1 MMAIGINPMDSTP
14 AAEEGRFEV
23 RSTSDSH
30 FSWLRTRFSVERTL
44 MSWIRT
50 SVAMIGFGFTIF
62 QFFQRFHDMHGVAPP
77 DRPEAPWYLGLALIA
92 AGIAALGVSAWQY
105 HWTLTYL
112 WSEPFRA
119 LRGMEGAP
127 IRTPLMALLGVVMLI
142 GVFAFCA
149 VLLRA
154 V

>member
-1 MMAIGINPMDSTP
+1 MTLEQGPPD
-14 AAEEGRFEV
+14 GRFEV

-30 FSWLRTRFSVERTL
+30 FSWLRTRLSVERTL

-50 SVAMIGFGFTIF
+50 SVALIGFGFTIF
-62 QFFQRFHDMHGVAPP
+62 QFFQRFQDMHGVAPA
-77 DRPEAPWYLGLALIA
+77 DRPDAPWFLGLALIG
-92 AGIAALGVSAWQY
+92 AGIAALAVSGWEY
-105 HWTLTYL
+105 RWTIGYL

-119 LRGMEGAP
+119 LRGMEAAP
-127 IRTPLMALLGVVMLI
+127 IRTPLMALLVVVMLI
-142 GVFAFCA
+142 GIFAFCA

>member
-1 MMAIGINPMDSTP
+1 MITTGHEPMDSHP
-14 AAEEGRFEV
+14 APAEGRFEV

-30 FSWLRTRFSVERTL
+30 FSWLRTRLSIERTL

-62 QFFQRFHDMHGVAPP
+62 QFFQRFHDMHGVAPANRP
-77 DRPEAPWYLGLALIA
+77 DAPWYLGLALIA
-92 AGIAALGVSAWQY
+92 AGIAALAVSGWQY
-105 HWTLTYL
+105 RWMLAYL

-119 LRGMEGAP
+119 LRGIESAP
-127 IRTPLMALLGVVMLI
+127 IQTPLLALLVVVMLI

>member
-1 MMAIGINPMDSTP
+1 MIPGSDPLNSTP
-14 AAEEGRFEV
+14 APIEGRFEV

-30 FSWLRTRFSVERTL
+30 FAWLRTRLAIERTL
-44 MSWIRT
+44 MSWVRT

-62 QFFQRFHDMHGVAPP
+62 QFFQRFHDMQGVAPAERP
-77 DRPEAPWYLGLALIA
+77 DAPWFLGLALIA
-92 AGIAALGVSAWQY
+92 AGTVALAVSAWQY
-105 HWTLTYL
+105 RWTIAYL

-127 IRTPLMALLGVVMLI
+127 IRTPLMALLVVVMLI
-142 GVFAFCA
+142 GAFAFCA

>member
-1 MMAIGINPMDSTP
+1 MIAGSDPKNSTP
-14 AAEEGRFEV
+14 APIEGRFEV

-30 FSWLRTRFSVERTL
+30 FAWLRTRLAIERTL
-44 MSWIRT
+44 MSWVRT

-62 QFFQRFHDMHGVAPP
+62 QFFQRFHDMQGVAPAERP
-77 DRPEAPWYLGLALIA
+77 DAPWFLGLALIA
-92 AGIAALGVSAWQY
+92 AGTVALAVSAWQY
-105 HWTLTYL
+105 RWMIAYL

-127 IRTPLMALLGVVMLI
+127 IRTPLMALLVVVMLI